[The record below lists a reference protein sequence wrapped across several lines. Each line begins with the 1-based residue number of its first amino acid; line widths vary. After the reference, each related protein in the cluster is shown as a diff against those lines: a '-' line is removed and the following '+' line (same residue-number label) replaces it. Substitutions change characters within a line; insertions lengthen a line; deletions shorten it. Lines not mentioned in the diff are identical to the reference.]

1 MKKYGIIGGTFDPI
15 HFAHLYIADEAKASL
30 ELDKIIFMPNGNPPH
45 KSLKKVSEA
54 SIRYEMV
61 SEGIKDFEGFTV
73 SDYEIKKNGP
83 SFTYETL
90 QAFKQEDVELFFI
103 TGADC
108 LMDLEKWK
116 NIKEIFKVSNFVVFS
131 RPGFTYETLKEQK
144 EYIENKYN
152 TKIIFLNLKDLD
164 ISSTDIRERIRLGR
178 NVKFFLPNSVLDII
192 EREKLYK

>member
-144 EYIENKYN
+144 EYIEKKYN
-152 TKIIFLNLKDLD
+152 TNIIFLNLKDLD

-192 EREKLYK
+192 KREKLYK

>member
-61 SEGIKDFEGFTV
+61 SEGIKDFKGFTV

-144 EYIENKYN
+144 EYIEKKYN
-152 TKIIFLNLKDLD
+152 TNIIFLNLKDLD

-192 EREKLYK
+192 KREKLYK

>member
-61 SEGIKDFEGFTV
+61 SEGIKDFKGFTV

-144 EYIENKYN
+144 EYIEKKYN
-152 TKIIFLNLKDLD
+152 TNIIFLNLKDLD

-192 EREKLYK
+192 ERERLYK

>member
-15 HFAHLYIADEAKASL
+15 HFAHLYIADEAKTSL
-30 ELDKIIFMPNGNPPH
+30 GLDKIIFMPNGNPPH
-45 KSLKKVSEA
+45 KNLNNVSEA

-61 SEGIKDFEGFTV
+61 SEGIKDFQGFTV

-83 SFTYETL
+83 SFTYKTL

-108 LMDLEKWK
+108 LMDLEEWE
-116 NIKEIFKVSNFVVFS
+116 NIKEIFNASNFVVFS
-131 RPGFTYETLKEQK
+131 RPGFTEDSLKEQK
-144 EYIENKYN
+144 EYIEKKYN
-152 TKIIFLNLKDLD
+152 TNIIFLKLKNLE
-164 ISSTDIRERIRLGR
+164 ISSTDIRERIKQGR

>member
-61 SEGIKDFEGFTV
+61 SEGIKDFKGFTV

-192 EREKLYK
+192 ERERLYK

>member
-61 SEGIKDFEGFTV
+61 SEGIKDFKGFTV

-90 QAFKQEDVELFFI
+90 QAFKQEDVEVFFI

-192 EREKLYK
+192 ERERLYK

>member
-192 EREKLYK
+192 ERERLYK

>member
-61 SEGIKDFEGFTV
+61 SEGIKDFKGFTV

-192 EREKLYK
+192 KREKLYK

>member
-1 MKKYGIIGGTFDPI
+1 
-15 HFAHLYIADEAKASL
+15 
-30 ELDKIIFMPNGNPPH
+30 
-45 KSLKKVSEA
+45 
-54 SIRYEMV
+54 MV

-144 EYIENKYN
+144 EYIK
-152 TKIIFLNLKDLD
+152 KI
-164 ISSTDIRERIRLGR
+164 
-178 NVKFFLPNSVLDII
+178 
-192 EREKLYK
+192 

>member
-30 ELDKIIFMPNGNPPH
+30 GLDKIIFMPNGNPPH

-61 SEGIKDFEGFTV
+61 SKGIKEFEGFTV

-144 EYIENKYN
+144 EYIEKKYN
-152 TKIIFLNLKDLD
+152 TNIIFLNLKDLD

-192 EREKLYK
+192 KREKLYK